1 MTKKQTM
8 RFVAACYGGVLAVV
22 LLMNL
27 FHFAADSIGRMTGGI
42 TTQQYDFSTMQT
54 QEIDVTSPTQGKA
67 TGGDPQLLLENFA
80 GKIIELR
87 FEIAYS
93 KHPGEVNLYY
103 KKAGEEYADTKK
115 IWGKAKSDGTYVFV
129 LPRTKIDAVRIDPT
143 NIPGIEMTLK
153 SFTVNAPRSFF
164 SYFAFTYEGIF
175 DYIVYTGLAAAFAGY
190 FISEYGTLVRRKF
203 VKKEG

>member
-27 FHFAADSIGRMTGGI
+27 WHFAADSIGRMTGGI

-103 KKAGEEYADTKK
+103 KKAGEEYWVFRLSKLGRVICKRIETTFYIIAIDTKF
-115 IWGKAKSDGTYVFV
+115 D
-129 LPRTKIDAVRIDPT
+129 L
-143 NIPGIEMTLK
+143 
-153 SFTVNAPRSFF
+153 
-164 SYFAFTYEGIF
+164 YEH
-175 DYIVYTGLAAAFAGY
+175 
-190 FISEYGTLVRRKF
+190 
-203 VKKEG
+203 